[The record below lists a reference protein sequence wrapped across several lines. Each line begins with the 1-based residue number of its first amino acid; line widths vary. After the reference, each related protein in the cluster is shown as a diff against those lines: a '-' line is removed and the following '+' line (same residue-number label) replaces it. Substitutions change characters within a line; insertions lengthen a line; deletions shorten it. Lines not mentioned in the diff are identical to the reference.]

1 MKSAIT
7 ILVFLLSTQ
16 LSYSQFNLQ
25 INQTFNGTGNFNDA
39 GNSIVLDNDNNIYS
53 SGYTYGNASGYDF
66 VTIKYNQSGDREWFR
81 IFNGDGNGNDYA
93 IASISRGNELIVTG
107 LCFGG
112 NISYDYA
119 TIKYNSSG
127 SVLWTSIYNGTGGGN
142 DAVSGLAIDN
152 AGNIYV
158 TGESYGGSTNSYDY
172 ATVKYNADGVQQWV
186 ARYNG
191 TGSSVDAAVDICVD
205 DQQNVYVTG
214 QSTGKGSSVDYVTI
228 KYNST
233 GAEQWVARYNG
244 PANDI
249 DKGTSVRVN
258 NSGEVYVSGFSRG
271 VGTIFDYTTI
281 KYDNQGNEQW
291 VRRFNGTAN
300 SSDIPSD
307 MDIDN
312 QGNLI
317 ITGVTNSDVN
327 GNQSDYATLKY
338 DPSGNLL
345 WTSIYNG
352 TANNNDSATAL
363 IIDNEGNIFVTGK
376 SSGTGTSFDCVTI
389 EYNQSGSQKY
399 LTRYNR
405 DGISN
410 DFANSIC
417 LDSFKDSYITG
428 GSALSGSYQDLIA
441 IKYSKVSG
449 ITVLSNSIP
458 SGFELK
464 QNYPNPFNPVTNINY
479 SVASGSYLS
488 IKISDVLGNEIGTL
502 VNEYQNPG
510 EYSVSWNAEK
520 YPSGV
525 YYYSLKTDKFSE
537 TKRML
542 LIK

>member
-7 ILVFLLSTQ
+7 IIVFLLSAQ
-16 LSYSQFNLQ
+16 LSFSQFNLQ
-25 INQTFNGTGNFNDA
+25 INQTFNGTGNYNDA
-39 GNSIVLDNDNNIYS
+39 GNSIVLDSDNNFYV
-53 SGYTYGNASGYDF
+53 SGYTYGSTSGFDF
-66 VTIKYNQSGDREWFR
+66 VTIKYNQSGNREWFR
-81 IFNGDGNGNDYA
+81 IFNGGGNGNDYA
-93 IASISRGNELIVTG
+93 IANISKGNELIVTG
-107 LCFGG
+107 LCFG
-112 NISYDYA
+112 NNLSYDYA

-127 SVLWTSIYNGTGGGN
+127 SVLWTSIYNGIGGGN
-142 DAVSGLAIDN
+142 DAVSGLTTDN

-158 TGESYGGSTNSYDY
+158 TGESYGGTSSSYDY
-172 ATVKYNADGVQQWV
+172 ATVKYNSDGVQQWV

-191 TGSSVDAAVDICVD
+191 TGSSVDAAVAVCVD

-228 KYNST
+228 KYNSS

-249 DKGTSVRVN
+249 DKGTCIRVN
-258 NSGEVYVSGFSRG
+258 NSGDVYVTGFSRG
-271 VGTIFDYTTI
+271 IGTIYDYTTI

-312 QGNLI
+312 QGNVI

-327 GNQSDYATLKY
+327 GFQSDYATLKY

-363 IIDNEGNIFVTGK
+363 IIDDEGNVFVTGK

-410 DFANSIC
+410 DFANSIS
-417 LDSFKDSYITG
+417 LDSFKDAYITG
-428 GSALSGSYQDLIA
+428 GSALSESYLDLLA
-441 IKYSKVSG
+441 VKYSKVSG
-449 ITVLSNSIP
+449 ITVLSNSVP
-458 SGFELK
+458 FDFELK

-479 SVASGSYLS
+479 SVASGSNLS
-488 IKISDVLGNEIGTL
+488 IKISDVLGNEIETL

-510 EYSVSWNAEK
+510 VYSVSWNAEK